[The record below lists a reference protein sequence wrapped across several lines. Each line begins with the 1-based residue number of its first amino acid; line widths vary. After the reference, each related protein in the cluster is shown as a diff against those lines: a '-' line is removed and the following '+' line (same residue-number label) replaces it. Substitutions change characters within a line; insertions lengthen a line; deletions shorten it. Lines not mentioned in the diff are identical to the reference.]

1 MNSLILLAGGSGK
14 RAQQHIP
21 KQFIELDGEKKN
33 RLMYLQYPYTNVKNI
48 NFDEVI
54 IVAPI
59 EWKDTIEKEL
69 SSTNINVTCKV
80 VEGGYTRSESSY
92 LGLQACSSK
101 CEKVLIHDAA
111 RPFVSKEIYDSCIE
125 YLDRY
130 DSVIPIIPSK
140 DTSIYFNS
148 SKDIDFINRDKIR
161 LVQTPQAFKY
171 DMIIDAYKNQEDEKT
186 DDLQVLLKYNPKA
199 KIKFIEGSE
208 KNFKVTTK
216 NHIDI
221 IKVLYKINRLD
232 ILY

>member
-1 MNSLILLAGGSGK
+1 VNSLILLAGGSGK

-21 KQFIELDGEKKN
+21 KQFIELDGEKKT
-33 RLMYLQYPYTNVKNI
+33 RLMFLQYPYSNVKSI

-54 IVAPI
+54 IVTPS
-59 EWKDTIEKEL
+59 EWKDIITKEL
-69 SSTNINVTCKV
+69 SCTNINVTCRV
-80 VEGGYTRSESSY
+80 VEGGNTRSESSY
-92 LGLQACSSK
+92 LGLQACSSECK
-101 CEKVLIHDAA
+101 KVLIHDAA
-111 RPFVSKEIYDSCIE
+111 RPFVSEEIYNSCIE
-125 YLDRY
+125 FLNRY
-130 DSVIPIIPSK
+130 DSVVPIITSK
-140 DTSIYFNS
+140 DTSIYFDS
-148 SKDIDFINRDKIR
+148 AKDINFINRDKIR

-171 DMIIDAYKNQEDEKT
+171 DMIINAYKNQEDEKT

>member
-1 MNSLILLAGGSGK
+1 
-14 RAQQHIP
+14 
-21 KQFIELDGEKKN
+21 
-33 RLMYLQYPYTNVKNI
+33 MYLQYPYTNVKNI
-48 NFDEVI
+48 NFNEVI
-54 IVAPI
+54 IVTPI
-59 EWKDTIEKEL
+59 EWRDTIEKEL
-69 SSTNINVTCKV
+69 SSSNINVTFKV

-111 RPFVSKEIYDSCIE
+111 RPFVSKEIYDSCIK

-140 DTSIYFNS
+140 DTSVYFDS
-148 SKDIDFINRDKIR
+148 SKDIDFINREKIR

-171 DMIIDAYKNQEDEKT
+171 DMIIDAYKKQEDEKT
-186 DDLQVLLKYNPKA
+186 DDLQVLLKHNPKA

-221 IKVLYKINRLD
+221 IKELHKINKHHM
-232 ILY
+232 LY

>member
-14 RAQQHIP
+14 RAQQNIP
-21 KQFIELDGEKKN
+21 KQFIELDGEKKT
-33 RLMYLQYPYTNVKNI
+33 RLMYLQYPYTSVKNI

-59 EWKDTIEKEL
+59 EWKDTLEKEL
-69 SSTNINVTCKV
+69 SSTNINVICKV

-92 LGLQACSSK
+92 LGLQACSAK

-148 SKDIDFINRDKIR
+148 SKDMDFINRNKIR

-171 DMIIDAYKNQEDEKT
+171 DIIMEAYKNQKAEKT
-186 DDLQVLLKYNPKA
+186 DDLQILLNYKPKA
-199 KIKFIEGSE
+199 NIKFIEGSE

-216 NHIDI
+216 EHIDT
-221 IKVLYKINRLD
+221 IKELYKINKHHL
-232 ILY
+232 LY

>member
-21 KQFIELDGEKKN
+21 KQFIELDGEKKT
-33 RLMYLQYPYTNVKNI
+33 RLMFLQYPYSNVKSI

-54 IVAPI
+54 IVTPS
-59 EWKDTIEKEL
+59 EWKDIITKEL
-69 SSTNINVTCKV
+69 SCTNINVTCRV
-80 VEGGYTRSESSY
+80 VEGGNTRSESSY
-92 LGLQACSSK
+92 LGLQACSSECK
-101 CEKVLIHDAA
+101 KVLIHDAA
-111 RPFVSKEIYDSCIE
+111 RPFVSEEIYNSCIE
-125 YLDRY
+125 FLNRY
-130 DSVIPIIPSK
+130 DSVVPIITSK
-140 DTSIYFNS
+140 DTSIYFDS
-148 SKDIDFINRDKIR
+148 AKDINFINRDKIR

-171 DMIIDAYKNQEDEKT
+171 DMIINAYKNQEDEKT

>member
-21 KQFIELDGEKKN
+21 KQFIELDNEKKT

-48 NFDEVI
+48 NFNEVI
-54 IVAPI
+54 IVTPI
-59 EWKDTIEKEL
+59 EWRDTIEKEL
-69 SSTNINVTCKV
+69 SSSNINVTFKV

-111 RPFVSKEIYDSCIE
+111 RPFVSEEIYDSCIE

>member
-14 RAQQHIP
+14 RAQQNIP
-21 KQFIELDGEKKN
+21 KQFIELDGEKKM

-54 IVAPI
+54 IVAPS

-80 VEGGYTRSESSY
+80 VEGGYTRSKSSY

-148 SKDIDFINRDKIR
+148 SKNIDFINRNKIR

-171 DMIIDAYKNQEDEKT
+171 DIIIEAYKNQKDEKT
-186 DDLQVLLKYNPKA
+186 DDLQILLNYKPETN
-199 KIKFIEGSE
+199 IKFIEGSE

-216 NHIDI
+216 EHIDT
-221 IKVLYKINRLD
+221 IKELYKINKHHL
-232 ILY
+232 LY

>member
-21 KQFIELDGEKKN
+21 KQFIELDGEKKT

-80 VEGGYTRSESSY
+80 VKGGYTRSESSY

-111 RPFVSKEIYDSCIE
+111 RPFVSEEIYDSCIE
-125 YLDRY
+125 YLDSY

-148 SKDIDFINRDKIR
+148 SKDIDFINREKIR

-171 DMIIDAYKNQEDEKT
+171 DMIIDAYKKQEDEKT

>member
-21 KQFIELDGEKKN
+21 KQFIELDNEKKT

-48 NFDEVI
+48 NFNEVI
-54 IVAPI
+54 IVTPI
-59 EWKDTIEKEL
+59 EWRDTIEKEL
-69 SSTNINVTCKV
+69 SSSNINVTFKV

-111 RPFVSKEIYDSCIE
+111 RPFVSKEIYDSCIK

-148 SKDIDFINRDKIR
+148 SKDIDFINREKIR

-171 DMIIDAYKNQEDEKT
+171 DMIIDAYKKQEDEKT

>member
-21 KQFIELDGEKKN
+21 KQFIELDNEKKT

-48 NFDEVI
+48 NFNEVI
-54 IVAPI
+54 IVTPI
-59 EWKDTIEKEL
+59 EWRDTIEKEL
-69 SSTNINVTCKV
+69 SSSNINVTFKV

-101 CEKVLIHDAA
+101 CENVLIHDAA
-111 RPFVSKEIYDSCIE
+111 RPFVSKEIYDSCIK

-130 DSVIPIIPSK
+130 DSVSPIIPSK

>member
-21 KQFIELDGEKKN
+21 KQFIELDNEKKT

-48 NFDEVI
+48 NFNEVI
-54 IVAPI
+54 IVTPI
-59 EWKDTIEKEL
+59 EWRDTIEKEL
-69 SSTNINVTCKV
+69 SSSNINVTFKV

-111 RPFVSKEIYDSCIE
+111 RPFVSKEIYDSCIK

-171 DMIIDAYKNQEDEKT
+171 DMIIDAYKKQEDEKT

>member
-21 KQFIELDGEKKN
+21 KQFIELDGEKKT

-80 VEGGYTRSESSY
+80 VKGGYTRSESSY

-111 RPFVSKEIYDSCIE
+111 RPFISEEIYDSCIE
-125 YLDRY
+125 YLDSY

-140 DTSIYFNS
+140 DTSIYFDS
-148 SKDIDFINRDKIR
+148 PKDMDFINRNKIR

-171 DMIIDAYKNQEDEKT
+171 DIIMEAYKNQKDEKT
-186 DDLQVLLKYNPKA
+186 DDLQILLNYKPEAN
-199 KIKFIEGSE
+199 IKFIEGSE

-216 NHIDI
+216 EHVDT
-221 IKVLYKINRLD
+221 IKELYKINKHHL
-232 ILY
+232 LY

>member
-69 SSTNINVTCKV
+69 SSSNINVTFKV

-111 RPFVSKEIYDSCIE
+111 RPFVSKEIYDSCIK

-171 DMIIDAYKNQEDEKT
+171 DMIIDAYKKQEDEKT